1 MKLTCCSEVFPAGWG
16 VLVGAL
22 TLVSLTASGVDAR
35 FDGDRVA
42 TSQKIQA
49 TGRQ

>member
-1 MKLTCCSEVFPAGWG
+1 MKLTCFFEVFPAGWG

-22 TLVSLTASGVDAR
+22 TLVSLTAIGVNAR

-42 TSQKIQA
+42 ASQKIQV